1 MIFWASGDVFW
12 MPQGDLQ
19 RKHRMG
25 ASKVAQHCIAHTG
38 LRRAFARGDYT
49 PCNVTVG
56 DHTNWFQ
63 VLHAFDYRNFA
74 AVMPSHHL
82 GCFSHG
88 VLWRAASNIGYHDV
102 FVFHRTANCR

>member
-1 MIFWASGDVFW
+1 MSSG
-12 MPQGDLQ
+12 PQEDLQ
-19 RKHRMG
+19 RKPRIR
-25 ASKVAQHCIAHTG
+25 ASNVGQHCIAHTG
-38 LRRAFARGDYT
+38 LGRAFARGYYT

-63 VLHAFDYRNFA
+63 VLRGFDYRNFA
-74 AVMPSHHL
+74 AVVPGHHL

-88 VLWRAASNIGYHDV
+88 VLWRAASNIGDHDV